1 MTDLKTPILG
11 AAVAA
16 VVALGLCGTAT
27 SARAETTITLW
38 SHWADEPNKVNF
50 VETAVKTFEKENPG
64 TKVEV
69 TWYQKQ
75 PLYSALKVALTAG
88 KAPDIF
94 YAEVDQTEYV
104 NNHALL
110 PLDDVV
116 DWSNVE
122 KWAQEAWTFNGK
134 IYGFPLEATVVE
146 LYYNKDL
153 LKELGFTLPANA
165 QFSQDKFVEL
175 VKTSIDH
182 GITPVAQGV
191 GDRPYPGHYF
201 TFQTLLKK
209 LGREDYGKLLAGE
222 IPYSDPR
229 VVEHLKWVKSLIDMG
244 MYPKGFTTIKLGES
258 HRYFHTEPKAVM
270 LPLGSFYP
278 GRAFKPASEG
288 GQPEDFPLGIMQFPA
303 MNGGACNTCK
313 TVALAGSYVVN
324 AKTKHPKLAG
334 KLLSDMAR
342 PEMGNLWLETVM
354 VQSGVKG
361 DPSKITGKY
370 AGYFKELGERDKG
383 AKFFVGLPH
392 QRTQGKCQD
401 ALIQVM
407 NVAFPAGLIS
417 VDEAVT
423 KMDEACH
430 K

>member
-1 MTDLKTPILG
+1 MSDLKTFVLG
-11 AAVAA
+11 AAAATAFVA
-16 VVALGLCGTAT
+16 GLCGLTPNT
-27 SARAETTITLW
+27 RAETTITLW

-50 VETAVKTFEKENPG
+50 VETAIKTFEAENPG
-64 TKVEV
+64 VKVDV

-75 PLYSALKVALTAG
+75 PLNSALKVALTAG
-88 KAPDIF
+88 KAPDVF

-104 NNHALL
+104 SNNALL
-110 PLDDVV
+110 PLDDIV

-122 KWAQEAWTFNGK
+122 KWAQDAWTFNGK
-134 IYGFPLEATVVE
+134 IFGFPLEATVVE

-153 LKELGFTLPANA
+153 LKDLGVPLPASK
-165 QFSQDKFVEL
+165 QFTQSQFVEL
-175 VKTSIDH
+175 VKASI
-182 GITPVAQGV
+182 GRRITPLAQGV
-191 GDRPYPGHYF
+191 GDRPFPGHYF

-209 LGREDYGKLLAGE
+209 LGRENYGKVLSGK

-229 VVEHLKWVKSLIDMG
+229 VVAHLKWVKNLIDMG
-244 MYPKGFTTIKLGES
+244 LYPKGITTIKLGES

-288 GQPEDFPLGIMQFPA
+288 GQPDSFPLGIMQFPA
-303 MNGGACNTCK
+303 MDGGACNNCK

-324 AKTKHPKLAG
+324 AKTKQAKLAG
-334 KLLSDMAR
+334 KLISVMAR

-361 DPSKITGKY
+361 DPSKIKGKY
-370 AGYFKELGERDKG
+370 AGYFKELGESDAG
-383 AKFFVGLPH
+383 AEFFVGLPH

-407 NVAFPAGLIS
+407 NVAFPAGLVS
-417 VDEAVT
+417 VDEAVA
-423 KMDEACH
+423 KMDQACR
-430 K
+430 